1 MRRMLCAAIFLALAV
16 HVPFVSAQDALRG
29 LAVEGKPIFKVRPR
43 LAQEETRQFAET
55 SLLQAEKTQLLEIA
69 ASDLILEYSSEEPF
83 EVRVSY
89 LNENPAGGEGAV
101 NYNPYHTIKVRLEPQ
116 SHGRVSLDLTRS
128 PAWSPF
134 RDQYLLH
141 VFGVQGQV
149 IEIFDLAIRPP
160 TFLQSIGAAF
170 RHINLDEPTLLSSIN
185 FLWGYRVL
193 DIPLT
198 VVFGVILI
206 LVTIGFRFQ
215 ISGFRLMNA
224 IVRSDSPL
232 KKSTRSFQISSILL
246 FFLLTLFLYDARFSF
261 NLVRT
266 TVADLRQW
274 YGDYQY
280 RQLGPVHA
288 VADYLAT
295 ERARFGGSM
304 KVAVCYDGTDFL
316 EKQLRY
322 MLYPTPVDGV
332 EDLWGEATHAVFMD
346 TERGNIE
353 EGGTVSCGEN
363 LRRPG
368 RLLRSFS
375 QNSRVVRF

>member
-1 MRRMLCAAIFLALAV
+1 MSFSFTLGILLIAVVVASLARNFQFSRSGPESPSGPRTAIFN
-16 HVPFVSAQDALRG
+16 F
-29 LAVEGKPIFKVRPR
+29 
-43 LAQEETRQFAET
+43 
-55 SLLQAEKTQLLEIA
+55 QL
-69 ASDLILEYSSEEPF
+69 
-83 EVRVSY
+83 
-89 LNENPAGGEGAV
+89 
-101 NYNPYHTIKVRLEPQ
+101 
-116 SHGRVSLDLTRS
+116 
-128 PAWSPF
+128 
-134 RDQYLLH
+134 
-141 VFGVQGQV
+141 
-149 IEIFDLAIRPP
+149 
-160 TFLQSIGAAF
+160 
-170 RHINLDEPTLLSSIN
+170 
-185 FLWGYRVL
+185 
-193 DIPLT
+193 
-198 VVFGVILI
+198 
-206 LVTIGFRFQ
+206 
-215 ISGFRLMNA
+215 
-224 IVRSDSPL
+224 IVW
-232 KKSTRSFQISSILL
+232 I
-246 FFLLTLFLYDARFSF
+246 FLLAFFVYDARFSF

-288 VADYLAT
+288 VSDYLQT
-295 ERARFGGSM
+295 ERARFSGDM